1 MEEIQPR
8 EKLKK
13 IKMPTII
20 QEIAERI
27 LVIYLEIVN
36 EIPEITDIVYAMEN
50 AIAEKMGIKKKKQPR
65 KSTHGNGN
73 RREQK
78 NESRNEAIETEDSK
92 SSNKLHRR
100 KQKRKAIRKEKM
112 ILKEVKTQLKD

>member
-1 MEEIQPR
+1 
-8 EKLKK
+8 
-13 IKMPTII
+13 
-20 QEIAERI
+20 
-27 LVIYLEIVN
+27 
-36 EIPEITDIVYAMEN
+36 
-50 AIAEKMGIKKKKQPR
+50 MGIKKKKQPR